1 MNSPRKFEISF
12 SHSRRP
18 PQFKSV
24 ASPIPTPSPLLDIER
39 NIMVSYKLNDYMN
52 INATLRGERRMTDKV
67 KRQIADIDA
76 TIIHKGKSDVTL
88 YRGVSVPIGNRTS
101 FIERAYSSATRQCS
115 VADTFI
121 DKKTRCCVLRIT
133 VPSSIK
139 RYEYE
144 HTKESEEKENEDEIV
159 LERDLEYYDIKDTG
173 RRCGEGSSKI
183 YECKVRKVS
192 ERPSQPVK
200 ASVPTSKE
208 LEEMLSD
215 ILAEDEP
222 MMKGGRSK
230 RRKSRRGSRCARR
243 SRRNSRK

>member
-1 MNSPRKFEISF
+1 
-12 SHSRRP
+12 
-18 PQFKSV
+18 
-24 ASPIPTPSPLLDIER
+24 
-39 NIMVSYKLNDYMN
+39 MN

-67 KRQIADIDA
+67 KKQIADIDA
-76 TIIHKGKSDVTL
+76 TITHKSKSDVTL
-88 YRGVSVPIGNRTS
+88 YRGVSVPIGTRTS
-101 FIERAYSSATRQCS
+101 FIERAYSSTTRQCK

-139 RYEYE
+139 RYEYQYI
-144 HTKESEEKENEDEIV
+144 EEKENEDEIV

-230 RRKSRRGSRCARR
+230 RHKSRRR
-243 SRRNSRK
+243 SRRERCSRRNSHK